1 MVVEIEGWHDRTSGG
16 CGEKTRLVTKGELML
31 NGLLER
37 IFADGQASALVAVIG
52 VLAGWFGP
60 KLVKKPDQ
68 PGTQPAAPTAPT
80 VHLPGVELLGKL
92 GDHLPILTWF
102 SQLPE
107 EQRAKF
113 FEALKKR
120 AGGL

>member
-1 MVVEIEGWHDRTSGG
+1 
-16 CGEKTRLVTKGELML
+16 ML

-68 PGTQPAAPTAPT
+68 PGTQPTAPAAPAIYP
-80 VHLPGVELLGKL
+80 PGVELIRKL
-92 GDHLPILTWF
+92 GEHWPILAWF

-107 EQRAKF
+107 DQRTKF
-113 FEALKKR
+113 FEAVKKR
-120 AGGL
+120 ASGL

>member
-1 MVVEIEGWHDRTSGG
+1 
-16 CGEKTRLVTKGELML
+16 ML

-52 VLAGWFGP
+52 VLAGLFAP

-68 PGTQPAAPTAPT
+68 PGQQPVAPVAPA

-92 GDHLPILTWF
+92 GDHLPILAWF

-107 EQRAKF
+107 DQRAKF
-113 FEALKKR
+113 FEAVKKR
-120 AGGL
+120 ASGL